1 MDEKQIPSLA
11 EIHIA
16 SRHLRAIAVPMTP
29 IITNGS
35 LNRLTKKNIYL
46 KCENFQR
53 TGSFKTRGTLNV
65 ILNAMKIEPNLKGFV
80 TCSSGN
86 YGIAVSYAASLVK
99 RPCVVVVSDDTPKYV
114 ITAIKQYGAEII
126 TCKSSHQDICSRIS
140 KEREYFLVPSSAH
153 PDVIAGNQFSSIFR
167 RLYLLIRIWYRCC

>member
-1 MDEKQIPSLA
+1 MTESPSLA

-16 SRHLRAIAVPMTP
+16 ARHLRSISLPITP
-29 IITNGS
+29 ILTSTILNSITG
-35 LNRLTKKNIYL
+35 RNIYL

-53 TGSFKTRGTLNV
+53 TGSFKSRGTLNV
-65 ILNAMKIEPNLKGFV
+65 ILNAMKIDPNLKGFV

-99 RPCVVVVSDDTPKYV
+99 RPCVVVVSDDTPKY
-114 ITAIKQYGAEII
+114 IIMAIEQYGGEII

-140 KEREYFLVPSSAH
+140 KEREYFLVPSSGQ
-153 PDVIAGNQFSSIFR
+153 PDVIAGNQLSSISEGSI
-167 RLYLLIRIWYRCC
+167 LLIRLWYHCC